1 MGSTNVRF
9 YTTKAKKMTTSNSAP
24 VVQNPP
30 KASLLSGCLV
40 TALIVLF
47 AILAVYE
54 LVWGSVIAY
63 VFSAT
68 QILSPFNLGI
78 VLLIACQCL
87 IYFFLVFRIK
97 KQHWLFSLVLLS
109 LVWLVLP
116 LSIRVMLNISTA
128 RVRVDGYAMGLTL
141 PNASYILADR
151 LAYRQKDPQRGD
163 IIIFSFPLDPKEDLI
178 KRVIGLPGETV
189 VVQNGIVTINGTVLE
204 ESYITEPPLYNGTW
218 VVPEGQIFVLGDNR
232 NDSRDSH
239 QWGFLPQENIV
250 AKAVWIYFPL
260 DYFGKIDG

>member
-1 MGSTNVRF
+1 
-9 YTTKAKKMTTSNSAP
+9 MTTSSSAS
-24 VVQNPP
+24 VVQNPS
-30 KASLLSGCLV
+30 KASWLSGCLV
-40 TALIVLF
+40 TTLIVLF

-54 LVWGSVIAY
+54 FVWGSVIAY
-63 VFSAT
+63 VFSAAR
-68 QILSPFNLGI
+68 ILSLFNLGI
-78 VLLIACQCL
+78 VLLIACRCF

-97 KQHWLFSLVLLS
+97 KQHWLFSLVLLG

-128 RVRVDGYAMGLTL
+128 RVRVDGYAMGTIL

-151 LAYRQKDPQRGD
+151 LAYKQRDLQRGD

-204 ESYITEPPLYNGTW
+204 ESYITEPASYNGTW
-218 VVPEGQIFVLGDNR
+218 DVPEGQFFVLGDNR

-239 QWGFLPQENIV
+239 QWGFLPQENII
-250 AKAVWIYFPL
+250 AKAVWIYYPV
-260 DYFGKIDG
+260 DHFGKIDNGNFQP

>member
-1 MGSTNVRF
+1 
-9 YTTKAKKMTTSNSAP
+9 MTTSSSAS

-30 KASLLSGCLV
+30 KASWLSGCLV

-54 LVWGSVIAY
+54 LVWGSVISY
-63 VFSAT
+63 VFSSA
-68 QILSPFNLGI
+68 QILSRFNLGI
-78 VLLIACQCL
+78 VLLIACQCF

-97 KQHWLFSLVLLS
+97 RQHWLFSLALVG

-128 RVRVDGYAMGLTL
+128 RVRQDGYSMGATL
-141 PNASYILADR
+141 PNASYLLADR
-151 LAYRQKDPQRGD
+151 QAYEQKNPQRGD

-178 KRVIGLPGETV
+178 KRVIGLPGETIT
-189 VVQNGIVTINGTVLE
+189 VQDGIVTINDTVLE
-204 ESYITEPPLYNGTW
+204 ETYITERPSYNGMW
-218 VVPEGQIFVLGDNR
+218 VVPEGHLFVLGDNR

-239 QWGFLPQENIV
+239 QWGFLPQENII
-250 AKAVWIYFPL
+250 AKAVWIYYPF
-260 DYFGKIDG
+260 DHFGKIDDGNFPR